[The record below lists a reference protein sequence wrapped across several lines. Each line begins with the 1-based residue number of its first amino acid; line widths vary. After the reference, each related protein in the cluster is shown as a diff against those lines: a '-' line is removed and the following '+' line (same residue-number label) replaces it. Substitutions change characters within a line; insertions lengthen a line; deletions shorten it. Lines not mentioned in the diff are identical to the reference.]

1 MSSIKCQNNENVHHH
16 FTDQLNNYSII
27 RYDFLSTSNG
37 LIIKLFSSNLV
48 CAFITP
54 LVFQTGRIRET
65 AKLMYWKTQYRTAGL
80 ISNKCRISDR
90 KQLPHVCS
98 LFLFTFLLCAS
109 CFLQKVSCY
118 CTSGRKTWEEGDWR
132 DTIQQ
137 QAIFTGSEGEN
148 VPEVVLKKWEV
159 MVCQSLHVVFIILS
173 TLISYFESLEFF
185 FVFFAIPACTSL
197 LDPHMSASSLSNYT
211 QPQCCSC
218 INTIPLYRF

>member
-1 MSSIKCQNNENVHHH
+1 MTFFRPVMVW
-16 FTDQLNNYSII
+16 
-27 RYDFLSTSNG
+27 
-37 LIIKLFSSNLV
+37 SSN
-48 CAFITP
+48 CSA
-54 LVFQTGRIRET
+54 
-65 AKLMYWKTQYRTAGL
+65 L
-80 ISNKCRISDR
+80 IWSAHLLHLWFF
-90 KQLPHVCS
+90 KQE
-98 LFLFTFLLCAS
+98 FTFLLCAS